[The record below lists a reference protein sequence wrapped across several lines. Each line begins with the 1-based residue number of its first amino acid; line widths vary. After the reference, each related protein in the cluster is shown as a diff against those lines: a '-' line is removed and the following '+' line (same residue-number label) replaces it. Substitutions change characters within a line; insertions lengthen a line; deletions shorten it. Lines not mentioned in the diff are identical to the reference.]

1 VISWITVELSVLS
14 AADQYYVRGSDMNH
28 LSTLFPV
35 PAGQVLD
42 MSLKQNEIDLQ
53 IPLIHKDPGVVFHV
67 MNL

>member
-14 AADQYYVRGSDMNH
+14 AADKYYVRGSDMIH

-42 MSLKQNEIDLQ
+42 MSMKQNEIDLQ
-53 IPLIHKDPGVVFHV
+53 IPLIHKELGVAFHLR
-67 MNL
+67 NR